1 MDTEKQNRIVLQIGC
16 SQKSRVSSSRRTIL
30 EQTADYLAILT
41 HPNTPPHRL
50 DLKVTAICAIRW
62 NMSVKNK
69 IVRNVRVSLH
79 HRSSSNIQ
87 WGSNSSYRTDTLLP
101 LHYLLF
107 QSNVFYLDRKSQ
119 TVPLQPAHA
128 TTFSGGA
135 FFVAENEDKDRETSD
150 AVFWIKR
157 HCHKPNHLPKPFS
170 QLPSMRNSVFWI
182 PIMPLGEHAEAVVRT
197 EVSDH
202 IWSSGVARTWESHE
216 LLPRDHRSNVLSW
229 HVCHC
234 AKVAAH

>member
-1 MDTEKQNRIVLQIGC
+1 MLSKKQSKLLQTHHSGTNCRLPCNINSSKHASPSIGSQSNRYMCNTMKHVRQKQN
-16 SQKSRVSSSRRTIL
+16 STK
-30 EQTADYLAILT
+30 Y
-41 HPNTPPHRL
+41 
-50 DLKVTAICAIRW
+50 
-62 NMSVKNK
+62 
-69 IVRNVRVSLH
+69 
-79 HRSSSNIQ
+79 
-87 WGSNSSYRTDTLLP
+87 TLLP

-107 QSNVFYLDRKSQ
+107 QSNVFYLDR
-119 TVPLQPAHA
+119 
-128 TTFSGGA
+128 GA

-202 IWSSGVARTWESHE
+202 IWSSGVARTWESRE
-216 LLPRDHRSNVLSW
+216 LLPRDHRSNVLS
-229 HVCHC
+229 
-234 AKVAAH
+234 